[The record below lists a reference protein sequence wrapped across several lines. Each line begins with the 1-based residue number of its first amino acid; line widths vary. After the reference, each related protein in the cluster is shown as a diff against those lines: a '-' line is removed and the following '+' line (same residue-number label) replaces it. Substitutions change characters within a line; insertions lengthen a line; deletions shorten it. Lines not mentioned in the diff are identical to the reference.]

1 MRHDT
6 LHQIQQFH
14 GIVGG
19 PQVEIQCV
27 NLVQVFV
34 LMRKTKGWKMPM

>member
-34 LMRKTKGWKMPM
+34 LMCKTKGWKMPM